1 MAIAWPWPSPKSSLS
16 HATIWP
22 AFTSGVIRPFA
33 RSSRWKSA
41 GVFPVFAWMLSMY
54 AWKVMAPAFPLS
66 RRDDSRG
73 IRNSSATPASAQIQ
87 DAVLLGVLDADRLP
101 RPERVL
107 AEELVEEADPLGEL
121 ARVSGKRLDLRVEE
135 PGDVLGAVGLVRPAE
150 PHVVDV
156 LRLEALTEL
165 LAEEVRVAA
174 AGEAAVERDP
184 SGRPMVGV
192 VVVAVLEEDR
202 GRIAA
207 DHRFGAD
214 LADPA
219 GGRLADDAR
228 VLELAVVRREHAD
241 AREPEHLGG
250 GLGLFPPR
258 RRELL
263 TARRRI
269 AGTPVAVREDQQVD
283 LAPGPGPS
291 CHRAAGADLGI
302 VRMREHGQ
310 DRTGLRGGLGVLRHG
325 SLPLPDSR
333 RALLEEPDQRPDG
346 HPRPAG
352 RPEVVPVLGE
362 GGT

>member
-1 MAIAWPWPSPKSSLS
+1 MI
-16 HATIWP
+16 
-22 AFTSGVIRPFA
+22 
-33 RSSRWKSA
+33 
-41 GVFPVFAWMLSMY
+41 
-54 AWKVMAPAFPLS
+54 
-66 RRDDSRG
+66 
-73 IRNSSATPASAQIQ
+73 
-87 DAVLLGVLDADRLP
+87 
-101 RPERVL
+101 
-107 AEELVEEADPLGEL
+107 
-121 ARVSGKRLDLRVEE
+121 
-135 PGDVLGAVGLVRPAE
+135 
-150 PHVVDV
+150 
-156 LRLEALTEL
+156 
-165 LAEEVRVAA
+165 
-174 AGEAAVERDP
+174 
-184 SGRPMVGV
+184 GV

-310 DRTGLRGGLGVLRHG
+310 DRTGLRGGLASSGMVRHRFRTAAARSWRNRTSVRTG
-325 SLPLPDSR
+325 IPVP
-333 RALLEEPDQRPDG
+333 
-346 HPRPAG
+346 PAG
-352 RPEVVPVLGE
+352 PRSFPCSEKAGPAMSRCTHGVSPTNSARNHDAVIAPP
-362 GGT
+362 